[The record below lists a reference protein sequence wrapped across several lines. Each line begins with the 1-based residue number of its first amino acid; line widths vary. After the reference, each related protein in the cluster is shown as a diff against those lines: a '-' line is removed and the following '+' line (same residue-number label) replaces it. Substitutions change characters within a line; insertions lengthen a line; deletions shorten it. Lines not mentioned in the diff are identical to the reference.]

1 MEVDSENIKEKD
13 LFKAAEEG
21 DSSIFESLSP
31 QSLSKSLSLTN
42 EDARS
47 LLHVA
52 TSSGHSKVVKILLS
66 CDASAEVIN
75 SGDEEGWAPLH
86 SAASIGNLEILEALL
101 NKGLFLFYF
110 ISLLISS
117 IKNLLFLNSNFEV
130 KFVKRQANSV
140 AHMLARVAGQFLG

>member
-31 QSLSKSLSLTN
+31 QSLSKSFSLTN

-52 TSSGHSKVVKILLS
+52 ASSGHSKVPFS
-66 CDASAEVIN
+66 FS
-75 SGDEEGWAPLH
+75 S
-86 SAASIGNLEILEALL
+86 
-101 NKGLFLFYF
+101 KG
-110 ISLLISS
+110 SLPFSFNC
-117 IKNLLFLNSNFEV
+117 IKNCSFLV
-130 KFVKRQANSV
+130 
-140 AHMLARVAGQFLG
+140 FLSEP

>member
-101 NKGLFLFYF
+101 NKGLHFKKGTCGFCCVKCKYF
-110 ISLLISS
+110 
-117 IKNLLFLNSNFEV
+117 
-130 KFVKRQANSV
+130 
-140 AHMLARVAGQFLG
+140 

>member
-1 MEVDSENIKEKD
+1 MEIDSENIKEKD

-52 TSSGHSKVVKILLS
+52 ASSGHSKVL
-66 CDASAEVIN
+66 
-75 SGDEEGWAPLH
+75 PFPFPQM
-86 SAASIGNLEILEALL
+86 
-101 NKGLFLFYF
+101 GLFRFP
-110 ISLLISS
+110 S
-117 IKNLLFLNSNFEV
+117 I
-130 KFVKRQANSV
+130 A
-140 AHMLARVAGQFLG
+140 

>member
-1 MEVDSENIKEKD
+1 ME
-13 LFKAAEEG
+13 
-21 DSSIFESLSP
+21 IF
-31 QSLSKSLSLTN
+31 Q
-42 EDARS
+42 
-47 LLHVA
+47 
-52 TSSGHSKVVKILLS
+52 VVKILLS

-101 NKGLFLFYF
+101 NKGLFLFYS

>member
-1 MEVDSENIKEKD
+1 VKTSKRRICSKQQK
-13 LFKAAEEG
+13 
-21 DSSIFESLSP
+21 ILSP
-31 QSLSKSLSLTN
+31 QSLSLTN
-42 EDARS
+42 EDAHS
-47 LLHVA
+47 LLHVTA
-52 TSSGHSKVVKILLS
+52 FSGHSKVVKILLS
-66 CDASAEVIN
+66 CDAPAEVIN

-101 NKGLFLFYF
+101 NKGLFLFYS